1 MDFDALVNSSTSW
14 LQELQ
19 LDVNGSN
26 LGNSSYSYNNEWN
39 VDSYLATHWGP
50 KQLPIDVVVPIT
62 IVYVL
67 IFVSGVVGN
76 VAVCVV
82 IVRNPSMHTATNC
95 YLFSLAASD
104 LTVLLF
110 GKRHLNGS
118 CWVYSPWLS
127 TGFEYINA
135 ICSQPTV
142 WETLKRGSHEMRSP
156 IYGHLFDRFAQRLE
170 RLLATIPLGLGRNRL
185 QAESSHRW
193 NVNTLAYSLF
203 YRSASLSAL

>member
-1 MDFDALVNSSTSW
+1 MDFDAVTNISTSW
-14 LQELQ
+14 LQEY
-19 LDVNGSN
+19 DGNGSN
-26 LGNSSYSYNNEWN
+26 LGNSSYNEWN

-50 KQLPIDVVVPIT
+50 KQLPMDVVVPIT

-110 GKRHLNGS
+110 GKRLS
-118 CWVYSPWLS
+118 SMVYVES
-127 TGFEYINA
+127 
-135 ICSQPTV
+135 
-142 WETLKRGSHEMRSP
+142 
-156 IYGHLFDRFAQRLE
+156 
-170 RLLATIPLGLGRNRL
+170 TIP
-185 QAESSHRW
+185 QPAFDW
-193 NVNTLAYSLF
+193 I
-203 YRSASLSAL
+203 